1 MNLYEMDVEIRDAVD
16 KGYNLAFV
24 DGEGEFHQDDFNLWL
39 ETLKAERKAKVE
51 SIAVYI
57 KDLIAEADA
66 LRNEEKV
73 LAKRREKKLNKADR
87 LKTFLTGFLQ
97 QSEYYQ
103 KHPFDTPKCQIRFR
117 KSVAL
122 EVTDQ
127 KILDGW
133 LDDHDEFLNYA
144 KPTLNKVELKKY
156 LANHEIPGAALV
168 ERQNIQIK

>member
-1 MNLYEMDVEIRDAVD
+1 MNLYEMDSTIRDAVD

-24 DGEGEFHQDDFNLWL
+24 DGGGEFHQDDFDLWL
-39 ETLKAERKAKVE
+39 ETLKAEWKTKVE
-51 SIAVYI
+51 SIAIYI
-57 KDLIAEADA
+57 KDLVAEADA
-66 LRNEEKV
+66 IRNEEKV

-97 QSEYYQ
+97 QSEYY
-103 KHPFDTPKCQIRFR
+103 KVHPFDTPKCKISFR

-133 LDDHDEFLNYA
+133 LDGHDEYLTYA

-156 LANHEIPGAALV
+156 LANHIVPGAELV